1 MLLCLAG
8 AAQADGLPPLT
19 VSPDLIR
26 APSAAR
32 RAPAAATVPVVEKR
46 IEPVAPAAAAPD
58 MPDPPPATDTV
69 EPGVAPPRDDAPPPQ
84 ASERP
89 TAPVPVEH
97 EDPSRSEDAPVPV
110 GSESSAAPPHGAPT
124 TAPLDAPP
132 AGPVLPAEAS
142 PSTLAPGMTEVR
154 GLRITGLRS
163 VELVAEGAAEL
174 RRDDLTVTADR
185 LTYNELTDEVSAEG
199 DVQFL
204 RDADRMTGERARMIV
219 YEQVGEIDAPTYAFT
234 RQSRVGEDDAAG
246 AVSGHG
252 QADVIY
258 FEGENQYRARNGTW
272 TTCEPESLDWYI
284 RADDLTLD
292 YDREV
297 GVARGASVVFM
308 DVPILWLPWMEFPLV
323 AQRQSGFLVPSVGL
337 SNRSGF
343 DMAVPYY
350 WNIAPNYDATIT
362 PRFMAR
368 RGIQIGGEFRY
379 LQPTYNGE
387 IRTEWMPED
396 REAGESRSLATL
408 RHAQRITP
416 RLHASVDYNWVSDD
430 QYFEDLSTRVEVASQ
445 VNLLRQGRLTYSGGW
460 WTANAL
466 AQSYQTLSGTAP
478 YQRLPQLTLDA
489 YKAGLPGGTSFALR
503 SEYVEFKHEDRSR
516 AEGGRSHL
524 YPQVSLPIQRPAFY
538 VTPKI
543 GGHFTQYDLDRPLE
557 GGRTSIGRGL
567 PILSVDSGL
576 TFERDAEVFGQPY
589 LQTLEPRLFYVYIPY
604 RDQEDIPVFDSA
616 RLDFGFAQMFTENR
630 YTGVD
635 RVGDAN
641 ELTAAVTSRLID
653 PASGAERLSA
663 TIGQQF
669 YFDDQRVTLNELG
682 KPPVENPRV
691 ERRTDVLAAL
701 SGRVTSATT
710 LDTFLRYNPFEGETQ
725 RFNFSVRYQPEL
737 GKALNLSYRY
747 ALDFVDSR
755 REGLE
760 DVDVSGQWPLGRR
773 WYGVG
778 RLTRSIRD
786 DRVTEAVAGVEYV
799 STCGCWVF
807 RTVAHRFAIDPD
819 RVTNSLFIQ
828 LELTG
833 LGSIGTSPVNLLT
846 RSVPGYGKIGGSMS
860 GRFFDSD

>member
-1 MLLCLAG
+1 
-8 AAQADGLPPLT
+8 
-19 VSPDLIR
+19 
-26 APSAAR
+26 
-32 RAPAAATVPVVEKR
+32 
-46 IEPVAPAAAAPD
+46 
-58 MPDPPPATDTV
+58 
-69 EPGVAPPRDDAPPPQ
+69 
-84 ASERP
+84 
-89 TAPVPVEH
+89 
-97 EDPSRSEDAPVPV
+97 
-110 GSESSAAPPHGAPT
+110 
-124 TAPLDAPP
+124 
-132 AGPVLPAEAS
+132 
-142 PSTLAPGMTEVR
+142 MTEVR
-154 GLRITGLRS
+154 GLRITGVRS
-163 VELVAEGAAEL
+163 VELVAEGQAEL

-204 RDADRMTGERARMIV
+204 RDADRMTGERARLIV
-219 YEQVGEIDAPTYAFT
+219 HEQVGEIEAPTYAFT
-234 RQSRVGEDDAAG
+234 RQSRAGPDEAAG
-246 AVSGHG
+246 AVSGFG

-258 FEGENQYRARNGTW
+258 FEGENQYRARHGTW

-284 RADDLTLD
+284 RADDLALD

-323 AQRQSGFLVPSVGL
+323 AQRQSGFLVPSVGV
-337 SNRSGF
+337 SNRTGF

-362 PRFMAR
+362 PRFMGR
-368 RGIQIGGEFRY
+368 RGMQLGGEFRY
-379 LQPTYNGE
+379 LQPTYSGE
-387 IRTEWMPED
+387 IRSEWLPDD
-396 REAGESRSLATL
+396 RETGESRSLASL

-416 RLHASVDYNWVSDD
+416 RLQASVDYNWVSDD

-445 VNLLRQGRLTYSGGW
+445 VNLLREGRLTYSGPW
-460 WTANAL
+460 WTAQAR
-466 AQSYQTLSGTAP
+466 AQSFQTLSGTAP

-489 YKAGLPGGTSFALR
+489 YKAGLPGGTSFAFK
-503 SEYVEFKHEDRSR
+503 SEYVEFKHEDDNR

-524 YPQVSLPIQRPAFY
+524 YPQISLPIQRPAFY

-557 GGRTSIGRGL
+557 GGRNSIGRAL
-567 PILSVDSGL
+567 PIVSVDSGL
-576 TFERDAEVFGQPY
+576 TFERDTAFFGQAY

-653 PASGAERLSA
+653 PATGAERLSA
-663 TIGQQF
+663 TVGQQF
-669 YFDDQRVTLNELG
+669 FFDDQRVTLNELG
-682 KPPVENPRV
+682 KRPVENPRV

-710 LDTFLRYNPFEGETQ
+710 LDTFWRYNPFEGETQ
-725 RFNFSVRYQPEL
+725 RFNFGVRYQPEV

-747 ALDFVDSR
+747 ALDFLDSR

-778 RLTRSIRD
+778 RITRSIRD

-807 RTVAHRFAIDPD
+807 RTAAHRFAIDPD